1 MTNVFKR
8 IFVFVKRVSD
18 ITFIQSMDNR
28 DIYIEIFDCD
38 TITDDTSF
46 IVVKMDYLNLMNQAI
61 EFIEKKIKRA
71 TKSIEILR
79 DLQGRIAR
87 LNLNDSFNQ
96 IQVFKEF
103 CTQNLGAI
111 QLLEENNAEELDVPE
126 VDKEELEKLTDQ
138 IIQLID
144 DIKNSS
150 IDKYFMSEII
160 KNLNDLKSSIDKYSI
175 LGAEGI
181 KDDINKLTGAVFTG
195 IRNSEG
201 VLEEE
206 KGILK
211 KIIGVIESANS
222 VFEFRKNI
230 IEIGAAVTPLIAIVE
245 KIIG

>member
-1 MTNVFKR
+1 MCEMTNVFKR
-8 IFVFVKRVSD
+8 ILVFVKRVD
-18 ITFIQSMDNR
+18 NITFIQTMDNQ
-28 DIYIEIFDCD
+28 DFYMKIFDCA

-61 EFIEKKIKRA
+61 EFIERKIKRA

-87 LNLNDSFNQ
+87 LNLNDTFST
-96 IQVFKEF
+96 IQEFKKF
-103 CTQNLGAI
+103 CSNNLDAI
-111 QLLEENNAEELDVPE
+111 ELLEENNAGELDVPE
-126 VDKEELEKLTDQ
+126 VDKEELNKLT
-138 IIQLID
+138 D

-150 IDKYFMSEII
+150 IDKYFMTVII

-175 LGAEGI
+175 LGVEGI

-201 VLEEE
+201 VQEEE

-222 VFEFRKNI
+222 VFDFRKNT